1 VVEPGTASPIVVSG
15 EALLQTETCAAFGIL
30 LGRRNRFHID
40 GTPEMPDV
48 VGGTTF
54 NASFSLTGVTVP
66 GPIAGAGGFEAIRY
80 KVPSLRHGQ
89 QAGPPIFCRDHARG
103 LSALVCEPSVLF

>member
-1 VVEPGTASPIVVSG
+1 VGIEPGTASPIVVSG

-48 VGGTTF
+48 APPAAWAWSSRPRRLNARPVGHFHAKRRRRRIEVFVCTL
-54 NASFSLTGVTVP
+54 ASRTHKR
-66 GPIAGAGGFEAIRY
+66 AGRMM
-80 KVPSLRHGQ
+80 
-89 QAGPPIFCRDHARG
+89 RD
-103 LSALVCEPSVLF
+103 FI

>member
-1 VVEPGTASPIVVSG
+1 VGIEPGTASPIVVSG

-66 GPIAGAGGFEAIRY
+66 GPIAGAGFPGLILA
-80 KVPSLRHGQ
+80 S
-89 QAGPPIFCRDHARG
+89 AGLLGWWRRRQKIA
-103 LSALVCEPSVLF
+103 